1 MCLIW
6 GGEAL
11 QTTYG
16 DMLRADLY
24 IFNFQLFQQAKLIR
38 IIVLASLI

>member
-11 QTTYG
+11 QTTILYEPEII
-16 DMLRADLY
+16 DMFEQGLQ
-24 IFNFQLFQQAKLIR
+24 I
-38 IIVLASLI
+38 